1 MDHPLYPLECAL
13 RESVLLKPIGFEMAR
28 FRREFDGVEERLEH
42 FVAVFEHQG
51 NPVVIGCGALL
62 AGEAQSGGAR
72 SGRLMQMAVD
82 PQRQGEGVGRR
93 IVVAVESRAFGELG
107 LTELVCHVQLH
118 MMGFYERLGWE
129 ADSEVFT
136 EAGIAHRKMVIRHPV
151 EVAE

>member
-13 RESVLLKPIGFEMAR
+13 RENVLLRPLGFDMGR
-28 FRREFDGVEERLEH
+28 FRQEFAGVEERLEH
-42 FVAVFEHQG
+42 FVAVFDQQG

-62 AGEAQSGGAR
+62 ANEPKAG

-82 PQRQGEGVGRR
+82 PQRQGEGIGRR
-93 IVVAVESRAFGELG
+93 VVVAVESRAFGELK

-129 ADSEVFT
+129 VDSEVFT
-136 EAGIAHRKMVIRHPV
+136 EAGILHRRMVIRNPV
-151 EVAE
+151 ITDE